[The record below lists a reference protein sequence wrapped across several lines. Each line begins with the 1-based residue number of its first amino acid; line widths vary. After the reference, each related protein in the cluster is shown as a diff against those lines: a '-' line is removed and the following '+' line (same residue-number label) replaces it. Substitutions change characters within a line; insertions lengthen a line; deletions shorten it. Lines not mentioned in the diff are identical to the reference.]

1 MAETT
6 EDRLTEAV
14 GTVAKLA
21 KKLRPSDLVSIE
33 IYPGA
38 NGEVPYRLKVRED
51 IHPVSGLARV
61 KY

>member
-1 MAETT
+1 MAEST
-6 EDRLTEAV
+6 EERLTEAV

-21 KKLRPSDLVSIE
+21 HKLRPSDLVSIE

-38 NGEVPYRLKVRED
+38 NGEVPFRLKVRDE
-51 IHPVSGLARV
+51 IHPVAGLARV